1 LMPPTRD
8 KEVKAGLVIGKDLS
22 VGRIGLGTLELAGRY
37 GWGMTPH
44 IDQARATLRRAVE
57 LGVTLIDT
65 SDAYGPRISEET
77 IASTLHPYPSDLR
90 FATKG
95 GLIRFGPNIED
106 ERCDGRPEHL
116 REACEGSLRRLRV
129 DRIDLYQL
137 HFVDPLV
144 PVEESVGALSEL
156 VAEGKIRHIGLSNI
170 DATQLARARA
180 TAPIASV
187 QSRYNILRRES
198 EDILELCGRD
208 GLTFIPW
215 SPLAGGVLAGES
227 SPVGKLASDNGVTP
241 AQFALAWLMARS
253 PSILLI
259 PGTPFVAELEDNL
272 GALTVELSARDI
284 AAVEELAH
292 DQS

>member
-1 LMPPTRD
+1 MSPEADVSARGD
-8 KEVKAGLVIGKDLS
+8 FVIGGDLS

-37 GWGMTPH
+37 GWGLTPH
-44 IDQARATLRRAVE
+44 IEEARATLRRAVE

-65 SDAYGPRISEET
+65 SDAYGPRVSEET
-77 IASTLHPYPSDLR
+77 IASTLYPYPRDLR

-137 HFVDPLV
+137 HFVDPAV

-170 DATQLARARA
+170 DASQLERARA
-180 TAPIASV
+180 IAPIASV
-187 QSRYNILRRES
+187 QMRYNMLRRES
-198 EDILELCGRD
+198 EDVLEICARD

-215 SPLAGGVLAGES
+215 SPLAGGALARAS
-227 SPVGKLASDNGVTP
+227 SPVGKLAADHGVTP
-241 AQFALAWLMARS
+241 AQFALAWLIARS

-259 PGTPFVAELEDNL
+259 PGTPFVAELEDNM
-272 GALTVELSARDI
+272 GALAVQLSVGQLELVEQ
-284 AAVEELAH
+284 LAEV
-292 DQS
+292 QQ